1 MRGTAVA
8 GMQAASCSKG
18 RFTLAVHHLLRE
30 LNSFGLLGFSRSEC
44 KVLSMFQQKTAAL
57 YSLVLNRRTVATWS
71 QSLSSKPTP
80 NVVPWLKLENVN
92 VTAGAMRIRAL
103 STYLHCLHFDSS

>member
-44 KVLSMFQQKTAAL
+44 KVLRMF
-57 YSLVLNRRTVATWS
+57 
-71 QSLSSKPTP
+71 
-80 NVVPWLKLENVN
+80 
-92 VTAGAMRIRAL
+92 
-103 STYLHCLHFDSS
+103 